1 MNQGHTMQHKAM
13 QRLNR
18 FRNDASGAVAIEF
31 VLIAPLLFALLFGIM
46 TIGFYVGVSHS
57 VSQLATGAAR
67 ASVAGLDM
75 EERVE
80 LAQAYLARASSNYPL
95 LSQDAV
101 TPDIQT
107 ETTDTPGIMVRVT
120 YAIDGSVMDI
130 ANSLLGF
137 NIADITGKSY
147 LAY

>member
-1 MNQGHTMQHKAM
+1 MRHKAM

-18 FRNDASGAVAIEF
+18 FRSDTTGAVAIEF

-80 LAQAYLARASSNYPL
+80 LAQAYLARIEA
-95 LSQDAV
+95 AA
-101 TPDIQT
+101 PDVI
-107 ETTDTPGIMVRVT
+107 TTDTPGIMVRVT

-137 NIADITGKSY
+137 NIADIKGKSY